1 MDCKNFSHVLK
12 NFLLGSRSLISLFFR
27 IPEATRLIFSSA
39 IFISFALQCY
49 VPIQIIWDNYMSEKI
64 RTSESSTK
72 YNLLLRIVTTIFTFL
87 VAAAVPELGLFI
99 SLFGAFCLS
108 ILGLAFPALMELC
121 VLWPDKLGRFK
132 WIMWKDIGLVIFA
145 LIGLVSGTYSS
156 LISIIASF
164 SKTTS

>member
-1 MDCKNFSHVLK
+1 MVHGFLK
-12 NFLLGSRSLISLFFR
+12 RKSSFR

-64 RTSESSTK
+64 KNSAGSTR
-72 YNLLLRIVTTIFTFL
+72 YNLLLRVVTTIFTFL

-121 VLWPDKLGRFK
+121 VLWPDKLGPFK

-164 SKTTS
+164 SKES